1 MPWLQGLHD
10 QGVFRQLLSAHVRRH
25 LRHDDEQAGSASE
38 ACRAVARHAG
48 RHGRQHANG
57 RPPEACAGLPRQ
69 RDIFLYLWRRRRR
82 HRHRRRTR
90 FPSRKGNTC
99 NDVRRTTSRACRRHR
114 HRGSPHHAFR
124 GKARRRRHLD
134 QWRILCPRTPR
145 ARIRRGR
152 FDDLGTRAAGASGAR
167 RAAIGLHASW
177 LLAANGHPAR
187 QSQAGRIVAI
197 RPRAMEGMAL
207 NLFGGVYAGRRVLVT
222 GHTGFKGSWL
232 VLWLRELGA
241 HVAGLALDPDTQ
253 PSHWTLMGF
262 DDVADHRADLRDA
275 GSLRKVFDEHRPEIV
290 LHLAA
295 QPLVRRSY
303 RDPIDTF
310 SSNVTGLINLFE
322 AVRVCPSVRVV
333 VNATTDK
340 VYAEH
345 AVPEGYRETD
355 PLGGHDPY
363 STSKA
368 CAELVSACYRKSFFD
383 ASDASV
389 QVATVRA
396 G

>member
-1 MPWLQGLHD
+1 M
-10 QGVFRQLLSAHVRRH
+10 
-25 LRHDDEQAGSASE
+25 
-38 ACRAVARHAG
+38 
-48 RHGRQHANG
+48 
-57 RPPEACAGLPRQ
+57 
-69 RDIFLYLWRRRRR
+69 
-82 HRHRRRTR
+82 
-90 FPSRKGNTC
+90 
-99 NDVRRTTSRACRRHR
+99 
-114 HRGSPHHAFR
+114 
-124 GKARRRRHLD
+124 
-134 QWRILCPRTPR
+134 
-145 ARIRRGR
+145 
-152 FDDLGTRAAGASGAR
+152 
-167 RAAIGLHASW
+167 
-177 LLAANGHPAR
+177 
-187 QSQAGRIVAI
+187 AI
-197 RPRAMEGMAL
+197 RPRAVEGMAL

-232 VLWLRELGA
+232 VLWLRQLGA
-241 HVAGLALDPDTQ
+241 DVAGLALDPETQ
-253 PSHWTLMGF
+253 PSHWTLLGF

-275 GSLRKVFDEHRPEIV
+275 GSLRKVFDEHHPEIV

-345 AVPEGYRETD
+345 AAPEGYRETD

-368 CAELVSACYRKSFFD
+368 CAELVSACYRKSFFE

-389 QVATVRA
+389 QVATARA
-396 G
+396 GNVIGGGDWAEDRLVPDLVKSAMAKRPLLLRNPAAVRPWQHVLEPLSGYLRLGQMLWNNPDFAGAWNFGPGATGEISVQSLAAQLGAHWPDLRIEHDASAHPHEAAILRLNCEKATRQLAWRPVWNLDTALARTAHWYCRFHESGQVDSADDLFAYIDHARHLELAWTA